1 VSLMHT
7 FSIDRIA
14 RFDIASF
21 CIRLGMSALAAV
33 ALLWLAPSAADATKI
48 ERLITPGGIE
58 VWLVRDP
65 TVPLVA
71 VNFGFSGGSTQDP
84 PDKGGTANMM
94 VDLLDE
100 GAGDIDGK
108 TFHELL
114 ERKAIELSFSAGR
127 DTIRG
132 TLRTLKEN
140 QDEAFE
146 LLRLAMTAPRFETA
160 AVERIRSQIVARLL
174 RASTNP
180 NEISSRTWSET
191 AYPNHPYGRPS
202 NGTPESV
209 GRITVDDMKD
219 QLRRVFARDTLKIGM
234 VGDID
239 PATAGRLIDRAFGS
253 LPAKAELQQFPEVKP
268 QGIGRRIVV
277 DLDVPQAVVTFGGP
291 GIKRSD
297 PDFMAAYIVNHILGG
312 GSFSSRLY
320 REVREKRGLAYG
332 VSTGVSWSHHSAVI
346 MGGTATRNDAT
357 RDTLEVIENEIK
369 AMIEEGPTEE
379 EFNKAKTFLKG
390 SFALGLDTSS
400 KIANQLVNMQ
410 QDNLGID
417 YIDRR
422 SALIDAVTLDDT
434 RRVAKRL
441 LGGGQLVTIVGRPE
455 GVTSKR
461 DGD

>member
-1 VSLMHT
+1 M
-7 FSIDRIA
+7 
-14 RFDIASF
+14 
-21 CIRLGMSALAAV
+21 
-33 ALLWLAPSAADATKI
+33 WLAPGAADAAAKI
-48 ERLITPGGIE
+48 ERLTTPGGIE
-58 VWLVRDP
+58 VWVVRDP

-71 VNFGFSGGSTQDP
+71 VNFGFSGGSAQDP
-84 PDKGGTANMM
+84 SDKGGTANMM
-94 VDLLDE
+94 VSLLDE

-108 TFHELL
+108 VFHELL
-114 ERKAIELSFSAGR
+114 ERKAIELGFSAGR

-160 AVERIRSQIVARLL
+160 AVERIRAQIIARLQ
-174 RASTNP
+174 RATTNP

-191 AYPNHPYGRPS
+191 AYPNHPYGRPP

-209 GRITVDDMKD
+209 ARITVDDMKNN
-219 QLRRVFARDTLKIGM
+219 LRHVFARDTLKIGV

-239 PATAGRLIDRAFGS
+239 LATTSRLVDRAFGS

-297 PDFMAAYIVNHILGG
+297 PDFMAAFIVNHILGG

-332 VSTGVSWSHHSAVI
+332 VSTGVSWSHYSAVI

-369 AMIEEGPTEE
+369 AMIQDGPTED
-379 EFNKAKTFLKG
+379 EFNKAKTYLKG

-422 SALIDAVTLDDT
+422 PALIDAVTLADT

-441 LGGGQLVTIVGRPE
+441 LGSGQLVTIVGRPQ
-455 GVTSKR
+455 GVTSSGA
-461 DGD
+461 GD

>member
-1 VSLMHT
+1 MNLIRPR
-7 FSIDRIA
+7 SI
-14 RFDIASF
+14 
-21 CIRLGMSALAAV
+21 IRLASWSISALLAA
-33 ALLWLAPSAADATKI
+33 ALLWLAPVAANATKI

-65 TVPLVA
+65 TVPLISL
-71 VNFGFSGGSTQDP
+71 NFGFNGGSTQDP
-84 PDKGGTANMM
+84 ADRGGTANMM
-94 VDLLDE
+94 VSLLDE
-100 GAGDIDGK
+100 GAGDIDAK
-108 TFHELL
+108 AFHELL
-114 ERKAIELSFSAGR
+114 ERKAIELSFNSGR

-146 LLRLAMTAPRFETA
+146 LLRLSMIAPRFDTA
-160 AVERIRSQIVARLL
+160 AVERIRAQIIARLQ
-174 RASTNP
+174 RGSTNP
-180 NEISSRTWSET
+180 NEISSRTWWGT
-191 AYPNHPYGRPS
+191 AFPDHPYGRPG

-209 GRITVDDMKD
+209 ARVTVDDMKD

-234 VGDID
+234 VGDVD
-239 PATAGRLIDRAFGS
+239 SATAARLIDRAFGA
-253 LPAKAELQQFPEVKP
+253 LPAKSDLKEFPEVMP

-332 VSTGVSWSHHSAVI
+332 VSTGVSWFYHTAVI
-346 MGGTATRNDAT
+346 MGGTATRADAT
-357 RDTLEVIENEIK
+357 RDTIEVIENEIK
-369 AMIEEGPTEE
+369 TMIKDGPTEE
-379 EFNKAKTFLKG
+379 EFVKAKTYLKG

-422 SALIDAVTLDDT
+422 SSLIDAVTLADAK
-434 RRVAKRL
+434 RVAKRL
-441 LGGGQLVTIVGRPE
+441 LEPGQLVTVVGRPQ
-455 GVTSKR
+455 GVTSKGA
-461 DGD
+461 GD